1 MSKIKH
7 PLSDETA
14 RCLGSNCDKK
24 QDCSRYLSIEIDTK
38 DFMWHMDAKKELKE
52 IECTLFI
59 DWRNNNYY
67 EN

>member
-7 PLSDETA
+7 PLPNENA

-24 QDCSRYLSIEIDTK
+24 ENCARYLSIDIDVK
-38 DFMWHMDAKKELKE
+38 DFMWHMDAMKELKE

-59 DWRNNNYY
+59 DWRNAH
-67 EN
+67 EFEH

>member
-7 PLSDETA
+7 PLPNENA
-14 RCLGSNCDKK
+14 RCLGSNCEKK
-24 QDCSRYLSIEIDTK
+24 QDCARYLTIEIDTK

-52 IECTLFI
+52 LECDLFI
-59 DWRNNNYY
+59 DWRTNNYY

>member
-7 PLSDETA
+7 PLPNENA
-14 RCLGSNCDKK
+14 RCLGSNCEKK
-24 QDCSRYLSIEIDTK
+24 QDCARYLTIEIDTK
-38 DFMWHMDAKKELKE
+38 DFMWHMDVKKELKE
-52 IECTLFI
+52 IDCTLFI